1 MMKKIDLEANL
12 IYGEDMDP
20 EEDEICDLR
29 HRMLKRQ
36 AKAYREKEFMKDE
49 VEEV

>member
-1 MMKKIDLEANL
+1 MMSKLEADL
-12 IYGEDMDP
+12 IYVDDP
-20 EEDEICDLR
+20 NQEAEEICNLR